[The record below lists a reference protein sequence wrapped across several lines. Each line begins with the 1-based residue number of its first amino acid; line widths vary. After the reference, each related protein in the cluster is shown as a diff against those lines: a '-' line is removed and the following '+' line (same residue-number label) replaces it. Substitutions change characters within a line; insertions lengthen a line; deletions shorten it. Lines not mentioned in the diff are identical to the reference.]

1 MSESQRVDEGWTLE
15 AIERRFPHEAKM
27 CSEGWGLDESLY
39 EALADHYHKQG
50 KIPHSTWHGDTEDLR
65 GYVLDCYLK
74 DKDQLPLLGEES
86 VDEGLAGGLAA
97 AVPAAVLTRSPSA
110 TMTAYNVGSGIQ
122 DALSDSDDMNTE
134 SDVMLDEADFPF
146 PDEMAEDSTD
156 NFMEEHMYEN
166 KKSIKKDLQ
175 MEAWEK
181 DLASLLK
188 EGMTVTTSSGQQ
200 GMGDSVS
207 VSATDEDAQTL
218 MKVLANAGIGVGSG
232 FGGSSSSEPTTDGQA
247 IAVEPVA
254 HDEVMTQLTPSSNDM
269 GNMSFLRDMI
279 VSREGDHEHAGE
291 EGECEDCGHSPCDCE
306 DETVDEGNKFTGE
319 LERHRADGVQP
330 GETMKVD
337 GKEYPV
343 KAGKKL
349 GEEEE
354 LDDVEDS
361 GEDYEP
367 EEFGEPEEDDEE
379 DDDEPEEFGEPEE
392 DNEEDD
398 EEKVD
403 ESKEQCN
410 ECGMHESK
418 CSCDHETLNE
428 WANSPEGDSKDES
441 FITELDFMTKMI
453 SGGLNGPKR
462 DQTTA
467 PIVPAVSYD
476 DEVASIRRLSGRK

>member
-1 MSESQRVDEGWTLE
+1 
-15 AIERRFPHEAKM
+15 
-27 CSEGWGLDESLY
+27 
-39 EALADHYHKQG
+39 
-50 KIPHSTWHGDTEDLR
+50 
-65 GYVLDCYLK
+65 
-74 DKDQLPLLGEES
+74 
-86 VDEGLAGGLAA
+86 
-97 AVPAAVLTRSPSA
+97 
-110 TMTAYNVGSGIQ
+110 
-122 DALSDSDDMNTE
+122 
-134 SDVMLDEADFPF
+134 
-146 PDEMAEDSTD
+146 
-156 NFMEEHMYEN
+156 MEEHMYEN
-166 KKSIKKDLQ
+166 KKSIKKDIQ

-218 MKVLANAGIGVGSG
+218 MKVLANAGIGVGAG
-232 FGGSSSSEPTTDGQA
+232 FGGSFSANQSTDGQA
-247 IAVEPVA
+247 ISVEPAA
-254 HDEVMTQLTPSSNDM
+254 HDEVMTQLTPSGDDM

-279 VSREGDHEHAGE
+279 VSREDDHEHGDGE
-291 EGECEDCGHSPCDCE
+291 AECEDCGHSQCDCE

-319 LERHRADGVQP
+319 LEKHRADGVQP

-343 KAGKKL
+343 KSGKKL
-349 GEEEE
+349 AEEPGEEEE
-354 LDDVEDS
+354 DDVEDS

-379 DDDEPEEFGEPEE
+379 SDEDSDE
-392 DNEEDD
+392 DSD

-428 WANSPEGDSKDES
+428 WANSPEGDSKDED
-441 FITELDFMTKMI
+441 FITEIDFMTKII

-476 DEVASIRRLSGRK
+476 DDVAAIRRLSGVK